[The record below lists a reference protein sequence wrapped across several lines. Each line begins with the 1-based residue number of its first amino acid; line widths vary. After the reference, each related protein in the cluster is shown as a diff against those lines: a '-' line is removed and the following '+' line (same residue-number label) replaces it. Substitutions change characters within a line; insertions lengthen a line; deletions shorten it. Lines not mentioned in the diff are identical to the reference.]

1 MLDVNFGCLLQRMV
15 YAIISAGG
23 ESMLSENI
31 KNLRKEKGMSQE
43 ELALK
48 LNVVRQTVSKWEQ
61 NLSVPDSEMLVKIA
75 EVFEVPVSRLLGE
88 TVEESDTKTEL
99 ERISQKLE
107 NLNSLVAE
115 RNMRSRR
122 IWLTVIAV
130 CSIII
135 AIVLLAFAVI
145 FVVGMVVALSPSSSV
160 AIIGGADGPTQ
171 ITVASFNSWFEVALM
186 TVISLSLFVTAA
198 ILIRKSK
205 K

>member
-1 MLDVNFGCLLQRMV
+1 
-15 YAIISAGG
+15 
-23 ESMLSENI
+23 MLSENI

-88 TVEESDTKTEL
+88 TVEENDTKTEL
-99 ERISQKLE
+99 EKISQKLE
-107 NLNSLVAE
+107 NLNSLMAE
-115 RNMRSRR
+115 RNLRSRR

-130 CSIII
+130 SAMII
-135 AIVLLAFAVI
+135 AIVTLAFSVI
-145 FVVGMVVALSPSSSV
+145 FVVGMVISLSPSSSV

-171 ITVASFNSWFEVALM
+171 IMVASSASWLEIGLLIAIS
-186 TVISLSLFVTAA
+186 VILFSIA
-198 ILIRKSK
+198 IFILKRIKR
-205 K
+205 